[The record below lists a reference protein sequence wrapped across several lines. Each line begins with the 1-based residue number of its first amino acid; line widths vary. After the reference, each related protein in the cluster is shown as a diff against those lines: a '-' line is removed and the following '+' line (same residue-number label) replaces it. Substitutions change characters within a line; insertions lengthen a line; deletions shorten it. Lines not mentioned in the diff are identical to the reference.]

1 MTDDETVG
9 WKETLAEL
17 DRLGT
22 EYRADG
28 WDAVTVQAGHTA
40 VLAPGE
46 GEFESPEL
54 VYTVPDDSAD
64 ELQTVFG
71 AGEPTRFTVYLD
83 GTRSPQYHILELAD
97 PEQSVVALV
106 AGALDQSQVDGF
118 GETAREA
125 GRVHTRLRRL
135 DGTRVGAFRHDD
147 PTVFFPV

>member
-1 MTDDETVG
+1 MTNDETVG

-17 DRLGT
+17 DRLRT
-22 EYRADG
+22 EYRAEG

-64 ELQTVFG
+64 ELHTMFG
-71 AGEPTRFTVYLD
+71 AGEPARFTVYLD
-83 GTRSPQYHILELAD
+83 GTRSLQHHILELAD
-97 PEQSVVALV
+97 PEQSVVALI
-106 AGALDQSQVDGF
+106 ASALDQSQTDGF
-118 GETAREA
+118 EQTAREA

-147 PTVFFPV
+147 PTVFFPD